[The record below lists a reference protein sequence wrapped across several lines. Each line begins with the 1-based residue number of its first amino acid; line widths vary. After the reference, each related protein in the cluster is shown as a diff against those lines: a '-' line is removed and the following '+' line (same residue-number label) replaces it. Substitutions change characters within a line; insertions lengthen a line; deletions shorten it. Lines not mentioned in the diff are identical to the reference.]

1 MAKPY
6 SEDLRKRV
14 IRYVESGHSKAEA
27 SRKYEVSYRTIERWM
42 NRYGATG
49 KINAER
55 TGRPTGTG
63 RIILSELEASVEK
76 DSDKILRER
85 AKEFGV
91 SAAALCK
98 AMKRLNIGHKKN
110 AALRRK
116 G

>member
-6 SEDLRKRV
+6 SEDLRGRV
-14 IRYVESGHSKAEA
+14 IRYIESGHSKAEA
-27 SRKYEVSYRTIERWM
+27 SRQYEVSYRTIERWIK
-42 NRYGATG
+42 RYRMSG
-49 KINAER
+49 KIKAER

-63 RIILSELEASVEK
+63 KINLAQLEASVES
-76 DSDKILRER
+76 DSDQTLKQRS
-85 AKEFGV
+85 KSFGV

-110 AALRRK
+110 AAVHRK

>member
-6 SEDLRKRV
+6 SEDLRGRV
-14 IRYVESGHSKAEA
+14 IRYIENGHSKAEA
-27 SRKYEVSYRTIERWM
+27 SRKYEVSYRTIERWV
-42 NRYGATG
+42 NRYRTTG
-49 KINAER
+49 KIKAEQ

-63 RIILSELEASVEK
+63 KIILSQLEASVES
-76 DSDKILRER
+76 DSDQTLKQRS
-85 AKEFGV
+85 KEFGV

-116 G
+116 R